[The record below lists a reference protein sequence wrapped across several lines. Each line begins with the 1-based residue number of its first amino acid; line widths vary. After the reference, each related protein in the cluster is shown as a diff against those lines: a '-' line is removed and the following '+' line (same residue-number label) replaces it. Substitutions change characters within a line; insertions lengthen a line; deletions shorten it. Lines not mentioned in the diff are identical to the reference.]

1 MVVNCPA
8 VIQNLYQNIKITV
21 HEFDEVKS
29 PSSIKHIL
37 AVAYTFAQSFPTVLT
52 LSMCSSYQI
61 VHLVA
66 MDTCQP
72 GLLTCSKHHT
82 LYGHVYK
89 VVAFSWRGIDLA
101 KTGNQLIIKSYKA
114 VVRDQC

>member
-1 MVVNCPA
+1 MEEWSKAIWESDIPLEPPLDRFVSDGKRHHLTSNETGC
-8 VIQNLYQNIKITV
+8 LHIT
-21 HEFDEVKS
+21 
-29 PSSIKHIL
+29 
-37 AVAYTFAQSFPTVLT
+37 
-52 LSMCSSYQI
+52 
-61 VHLVA
+61 HLVA

-114 VVRDQC
+114 VVRVTIEGFISASISTFKIC